1 MVRLMRRMMERE
13 GGDDRV
19 LTIGAGEGGSGGAK
33 CLGFALVLENSAD
46 DLLRCTFSKGQLAA
60 VIPIFE
66 Q

>member
-1 MVRLMRRMMERE
+1 
-13 GGDDRV
+13 V
-19 LTIGAGEGGSGGAK
+19 LTIGTGEGGSGGAK
-33 CLGFALVLENSAD
+33 CLGFALDNSAD